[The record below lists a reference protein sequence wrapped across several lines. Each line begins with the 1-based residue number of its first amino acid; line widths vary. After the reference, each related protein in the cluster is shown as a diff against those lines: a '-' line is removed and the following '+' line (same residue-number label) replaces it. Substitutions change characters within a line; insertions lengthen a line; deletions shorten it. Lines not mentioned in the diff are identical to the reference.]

1 MTRKRG
7 RGKLSLVL
15 VFSLYCG
22 VASAAVLDGPGTSR
36 KFIAWGYEF
45 VFSTPEVLK
54 SNLDAIEASGLDGIG
69 FGVYVKVPECNGSM
83 STDHMFDGIL
93 WERERFSEMAR
104 GYREVLGH
112 KGLRH
117 SFLQMFRAPY
127 KRVDWTDDAT
137 WALAASN
144 LTVAAWFAKESG
156 FEGVTIDMED
166 YFNTRQFTRLPSDMP
181 YDSLALVA
189 RRRGAE
195 LFRGVFREFPDTV
208 VFSYWLLSMIHGM
221 VNAVDPQS
229 AIRASGDLWV
239 PFVNGM
245 LDVAPPT
252 VRFVDGNEDSY
263 YFDAE
268 QYEYWRAAVEQK
280 MAMPALVAEENRRK
294 YRAQATSAMGM
305 YMENFTN
312 DAQQRYYVPPLGG
325 SRLRRFAQN
334 LNQAMMASDEYVW
347 FWNER
352 DCWVKWSDEKRFN
365 GKTRRR
371 TFEEALPGITRV
383 MKMLRN
389 RDKLP
394 DDLPANL
401 LTPEKK
407 VYSWADG
414 KVKGTFSKEGDVLVA
429 TGCGSQGGYAVNFDK
444 VSPGDIYGVCCR
456 MKGDRV
462 QSGISW
468 KRNGKWL
475 KPSASLAFG
484 EPDADGWR
492 TGEGIAVVPPGADTL
507 VFSVTA
513 RGLKPDESVKTK
525 DMAVYRLGCD

>member
-1 MTRKRG
+1 M
-7 RGKLSLVL
+7 L
-15 VFSLYCG
+15 
-22 VASAAVLDGPGTSR
+22 AAVVAWAALCHAADEPSTSR

-45 VFSTPEVLK
+45 VFSTPEILK
-54 SNLDAIEASGLDGIG
+54 SNLAAIEASGLDGIG
-69 FGVYVKVPECNGSM
+69 FGVYVNPPDRKGSM
-83 STDHMFDGIL
+83 STDHIFDGLL
-93 WERERFSEMAR
+93 WERALFMDMAR
-104 GYREVLGH
+104 GYREVFRH

-127 KRVDWTDDAT
+127 KRIDWKDDAT
-137 WALAASN
+137 WGLAASN
-144 LTVAAWFAKESG
+144 LTVAAWFAKEAG

-166 YFNTRQFTRLPSDMP
+166 YFGTGQFTRLSSDIP
-181 YDSLALVA
+181 YDELALLA
-189 RRRGAE
+189 RRRGAQ
-195 LFRGVFREFPDTV
+195 LFRGVFREFPDAV

-229 AIRASGDLWV
+229 AVRACGDLWV

-280 MAMPALVAEENRRK
+280 MVMPALVAEENRKK
-294 YRAQATSAMGM
+294 YRAQAISAMGM

-312 DAQQRYYVPPLGG
+312 DAKQRYYVPPLGG

-352 DCWVKWSDEKRFN
+352 DCWIKWSEEKRFN

-383 MKMLRN
+383 MKMLRS

-401 LTPEKK
+401 VTPAQK

-429 TGCGSQGGYAVNFDK
+429 TGCAGQGGYASNFSN
-444 VSPGDIYGVCCR
+444 VSPGDIYGMRCR

-462 QSGISW
+462 QAGISW
-468 KRNGKWL
+468 KRKGKWL

-492 TGEGIAVVPPGADTL
+492 TGEGIAVVPPDADAM
-507 VFSVTA
+507 VVSATA
-513 RGLKPDESVKTK
+513 KGLKPDESVKLK
-525 DMAVYRLGCD
+525 DLAVYRLGCD